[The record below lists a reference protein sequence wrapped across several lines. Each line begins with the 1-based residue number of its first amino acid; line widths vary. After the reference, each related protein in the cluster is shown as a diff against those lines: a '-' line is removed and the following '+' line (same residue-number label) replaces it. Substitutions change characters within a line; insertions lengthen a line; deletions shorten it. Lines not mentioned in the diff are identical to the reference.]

1 MMRNTGFKRLL
12 FLLSGVAFFGICLLA
27 NVTVHETLA
36 GQLSQWAGAVSTQ
49 CDSTRGLGPC
59 Y

>member
-1 MMRNTGFKRLL
+1 
-12 FLLSGVAFFGICLLA
+12 VAFFGICLLA

>member
-1 MMRNTGFKRLL
+1 MRNTAFKRLL
-12 FLLSGVAFFGICLLA
+12 FLLSGVTFLGICLLA

-36 GQLSQWAGAVSTQ
+36 GQLNQWAGAVSTQ
-49 CDSTRGLGPC
+49 CDSTRGVGPC

>member
-1 MMRNTGFKRLL
+1 MRNPIFKRLL
-12 FLLSGVAFFGICLLA
+12 VLLSGMAFLGICLLA

-36 GQLSQWAGAVSTQ
+36 GQLSQWGGTVSTQ